1 MVPAA
6 MAPNKVPRLGKW
18 PEDVSCQNCGAE
30 VRTEVK
36 KELSQWFGWIWVIF
50 LAFVASPCCWIPCV
64 LDGFHDFTHR
74 CPNCNAIIGK
84 STPDDREE
92 EKNKGIKTV
101 GITVL
106 VTCLVLI
113 NLSIIC
119 MFIMQLIWYGR
130 KI

>member
-1 MVPAA
+1 M
-6 MAPNKVPRLGKW
+6 

-36 KELSQWFGWIWVIF
+36 KELSPWFGWITVAI
-50 LAFVASPCCWIPCV
+50 LAFVSTCFCWIPCV
-64 LDGFHDFTHR
+64 MDGFHDFTHR

-101 GITVL
+101 VITVL
-106 VTCLVLI
+106 VAFYASI
-113 NLSIIC
+113 FLSII
-119 MFIMQLIWYGR
+119 ISLIWFGLAAI
-130 KI
+130 K